1 MDSNPSK
8 IHVNCEIPDLG
19 TTASYPL
26 PMNLMFLKDSAEKLG
41 INARNNNKRP
51 QSLSLLRSIAIS
63 LFGCPEKVGL
73 VWTRTS

>member
-8 IHVNCEIPDLG
+8 ILVNSEIPDPG

-26 PMNLMFLKDSAEKLG
+26 PVNLMFLKDRAEKLG

-63 LFGCPEKVGL
+63 LFWVPRESGTCMDEN
-73 VWTRTS
+73 